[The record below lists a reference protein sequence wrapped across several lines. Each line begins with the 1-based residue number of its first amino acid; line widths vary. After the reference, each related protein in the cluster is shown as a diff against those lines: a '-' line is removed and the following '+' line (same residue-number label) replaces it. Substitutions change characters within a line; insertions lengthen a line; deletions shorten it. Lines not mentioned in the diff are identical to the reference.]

1 MTSEIIFLKEDL
13 LSSDDI
19 GILFNTLYVDIKA
32 KTITNKLKKYVI
44 IYDNNLYLFNQKY
57 INKGSVTTNNEILM
71 VYLLKYICESLRE
84 FEKSITRTQPF
95 LLNDSYIHNK
105 IISLQ
110 NLTKTELMLIKFYLN
125 QPEIFA
131 DTETIND
138 NDNLGVCFEKFLIK
152 TNDDKKENRLT
163 TKEICEKYS
172 LLFGEKI
179 TNKRMLNEL
188 KQNGFKY
195 EANFR
200 KQKQQGCFINVKFKE
215 EEPMEDLN
223 SIPTNENIIIKE
235 EPKIDI
241 SLLSK
246 KGQNVFES
254 MESEDDEEDEDDDDF
269 NSFCKIL

>member
-13 LSSDDI
+13 LSPDDI

-84 FEKSITRTQPF
+84 FEKSITQPF
-95 LLNDSYIHNK
+95 LLNDAYIHNK

-138 NDNLGVCFEKFLIK
+138 NDNLGVYFEKFLIK

-246 KGQNVFES
+246 KGQHVFQA
-254 MESEDDEEDEDDDDF
+254 MESEDDEADDDDDF